1 MRPPSFATLIAILCA
16 GACQPRAQSSDSAV
30 AGVRHGAADAS
41 AVPPRLWVFAG
52 GETGPFCLLLR
63 DDGSGVL
70 FSGFEANN
78 PVHWS
83 YDSSAHRLDLTLSH
97 LSADDYSVLSISSTG
112 SSSPG
117 RISTTGS
124 FRLLAKVALPWQR
137 LVAPNKRLKLPGA
150 HKQGGIALPRWLAF
164 FLRLVRLAP
173 GAIAPAA

>member
-97 LSADDYSVLSISSTG
+97 LSADDYSVLKDNLTRGYFRGLDSVSGTISYS
-112 SSSPG
+112 
-117 RISTTGS
+117 
-124 FRLLAKVALPWQR
+124 LDAD
-137 LVAPNKRLKLPGA
+137 
-150 HKQGGIALPRWLAF
+150 
-164 FLRLVRLAP
+164 
-173 GAIAPAA
+173 APAINLFNWILKPRTYLDDWQLPSARKGCPPLATLGGA

>member
-97 LSADDYSVLSISSTG
+97 LSADDYSVLKDNLTRGYFRGLDSVSGTISYSLDPDAPVSSTG

-124 FRLLAKVALPWQR
+124 FRLLAKVALPWRR
-137 LVAPNKRLKLPGA
+137 LVAPDINFEVQ
-150 HKQGGIALPRWLAF
+150 H
-164 FLRLVRLAP
+164 
-173 GAIAPAA
+173 